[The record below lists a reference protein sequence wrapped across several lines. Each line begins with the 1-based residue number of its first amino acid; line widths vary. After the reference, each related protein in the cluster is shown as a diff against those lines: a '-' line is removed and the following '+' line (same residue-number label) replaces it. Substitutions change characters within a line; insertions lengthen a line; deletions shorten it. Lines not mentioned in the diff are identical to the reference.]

1 MDHSSEEGPGAQL
14 GKVGRRKDTVERLAD
29 DCLSRGVKPSR
40 DEVGMAAFEQESELE
55 RDAYIDEATRRATSE
70 HNQRMAIYK
79 MDSDYADTLRI
90 RATIRRESVSAPA
103 CAL

>member
-1 MDHSSEEGPGAQL
+1 MDHSSKEGPEAQL
-14 GKVGRRKDTVERLAD
+14 GTVGRHKDTVERLAD

-40 DEVGMAAFEQESELE
+40 DEIRAAFERESELE